1 MHFSLIGYLEFIS
14 ISFDA
19 CSKQISFGLMPPT
32 EIVNCAEFHVF
43 ERALYKMPERRPQPN
58 GVLDPRLGVSN
69 KRATCETCGQ
79 QLADCTGHFGY
90 IALELPVFHIG
101 YFRNTLQI
109 LQCICK
115 SCARVLLN
123 DDERRVFAKK
133 FRNGRLERIRREAL
147 FRRVLDRCKRVRNC
161 PHCGDLNGPVKKAPS
176 SLKVIH
182 DPFYKKE
189 PEATAW
195 RESELTNA
203 ADANEAIKQ
212 HLKNAVDD
220 LNPLRVQG
228 LFRAIPDEDCELL
241 DLAGRPENL
250 LLTHIPVPP
259 VCIRPSVEMDG
270 GAGSNEDDLTV
281 KLMQIVEVNNILRHG
296 LERGLPIS
304 NVAENWD
311 FLQVQCAVYIN
322 SDLPGV
328 TSIYQVPGKP
338 TRGFVQRLK
347 GKQGRFRG
355 NLSGKRVDFSGR
367 TVISPNPH
375 LSVEEVGL
383 PRLMAM
389 TLTYPERVTDSN
401 LEKLK
406 GRVLAGAQQ
415 HPGANFVIYPGEP
428 GDKVFLKF
436 GDRKRIA
443 EELKVGD
450 IVERH
455 LEDDDIVLFNRQP
468 SLHRMSIMCHRVRVL
483 EGRTLR
489 FNECVCAPYNA
500 DFDGDEMNIH
510 VPQTEEARAEAR
522 ELMGVRHNLAT
533 PKSGEILI
541 AATQDFL
548 TASFL
553 LTSKDVFLTRPQICL
568 LASYFLEINKNNP
581 GASVIDLPAPAI
593 FKPIELWTGKQAFS
607 LLLRPRKTTQVF
619 VTLETK
625 ERQYGMGNGT
635 GKKKDDLHMDDS
647 DGYVCFRN
655 SELLSGRLG
664 KGTLGGGNKSGL
676 FQVLSADYGPGEA
689 VQAMNRLAK
698 LSARMIG
705 EIGFSI
711 GIDDVTP
718 APALEAEKASAVDQ
732 GYAKCEDYITSFNEG
747 RLELAPGCDAEE
759 SLENS
764 VTGELNSIR
773 ERAAAACMAGLHR
786 NNSPLIMSQC
796 GSKGSPINIAQMVA
810 CVGQQSVGGQRVP
823 NGFRGRALP
832 HFPRG
837 DRTPEGKGFVA
848 NSFYSGLTPT
858 EFFFHTMAGREGLVD
873 TAVKTAETGYMS
885 RRLMKALE
893 DLYVHYDSSVRN
905 AAGGIVQLRYGEDG
919 MDPVGMEGKK
929 GEPVA
934 FDRLLSL
941 ARGRW
946 HQVASVSGR
955 SGDGIGI
962 TSGGAKQGAPSGSGT
977 APTTGKGRGRKTAAA
992 ATTSKAAA
1000 PEPAAMEIE
1009 IDEDALLP
1017 EELRV
1022 EAQSVVDS
1030 HFVISPTDVT
1040 TAPATTTAVV
1050 AKEKAKKKRNI
1061 VGDSDSDDDAPAAE
1075 EAKLPTK
1082 AGLIPCS
1089 EKFREELLN
1098 YVNNVANDVATTR
1111 QALGLPHDARAEH
1124 HLERLLGPIGLT
1136 RRQLADF
1143 VELCSGRHRDKV
1155 VDPGSTVGA
1164 FGAQSIGEP
1173 GTQMT
1178 LKTFHFAGVASMN
1191 ITLGVPRIKEI
1202 INAARNIATPVMR
1215 VALEGGSK
1223 GAAAVA
1229 GGRAGL
1235 GMTTQQAE
1243 DEVRARL
1250 VKGRL
1255 EKTTLGQVAK
1265 KIRIVF
1271 SGYKAGIEIELDPE
1285 VISRLQL
1292 ELKAEDVRF
1301 KLMEASRLK
1310 LKPEKIRVIN
1320 STRIQLDPPDK
1331 EKEKD
1336 KEKDE
1341 KEKKISKSV
1350 DVVLQQLISALP
1362 DVVVHGIPSVP
1373 RSIIS
1378 RGQKDDG
1385 EENGLMLYVEG
1396 TGMLDVMGTL
1406 GVDGTK
1412 VKNNNIMEVAKH
1424 LGIEAARAT
1433 IIGQIEYTMEQHG
1446 MTIDSRHTMLLADC
1460 MTNKGEVLGIT
1471 RFGIAK
1477 MKDSVLMLASF
1488 EKTTDHLF
1496 DAALHGRVDDVTGV
1510 SECIIMGIPMPVG
1523 TGLFKL
1529 MQQPNKVEGEGGV
1542 KALPKRP
1549 APLLA
1554 AF

>member
-1 MHFSLIGYLEFIS
+1 
-14 ISFDA
+14 
-19 CSKQISFGLMPPT
+19 MPPT

-182 DPFYKKE
+182 DPFYKKD
-189 PEATAW
+189 PDATAW
-195 RESELTNA
+195 RESELRNA
-203 ADANEAIKQ
+203 AEANEGIKQ

-250 LLTHIPVPP
+250 LFTHIPVPP

-375 LSVEEVGL
+375 LSVEDVGL

-389 TLTYPERVTDSN
+389 TLTYPERVTNSN

-406 GRVLAGAQQ
+406 ERVLAGAQR

-510 VPQTEEARAEAR
+510 VPQTEEARAEAC

-553 LTSKDVFLTRPQICL
+553 LTSKDTFLTRPQICL
-568 LASYFLEINKNNP
+568 LASYFIEIDKNNP
-581 GASVIDLPAPAI
+581 GASKIDLPAPTI
-593 FKPIELWTGKQAFS
+593 FKPIELWTGKQAFA
-607 LLLRPRKTTQVF
+607 LLLRPLQSTQVF
-619 VTLETK
+619 ITLETK
-625 ERQYGMGNGT
+625 ERQYGTGNGT
-635 GKKKDDLHMDDS
+635 GKKRDDLHMDDS

-689 VQAMNRLAK
+689 VLAMNRLAK

-718 APALEAEKASAVDQ
+718 APALENEKSSAVDQ

-747 RLELAPGCDAEE
+747 RLELAPGCDADE

-764 VTGELNSIR
+764 VTGTLNSIR

-786 NNSPLIMSQC
+786 HNSPLIMSQC

-823 NGFRGRALP
+823 NGFRGRTLP

-848 NSFYSGLTPT
+848 NSFYSGLTPI

-934 FDRLLSL
+934 FDRLLAL
-941 ARGRW
+941 ARSRW
-946 HQVASVSGR
+946 HRVASVSKNDKGG
-955 SGDGIGI
+955 S
-962 TSGGAKQGAPSGSGT
+962 SGGVSKQAARADGASGSNGT
-977 APTTGKGRGRKTAAA
+977 TTAKGRGRSKSKTAAKA
-992 ATTSKAAA
+992 AAAAA
-1000 PEPAAMEIE
+1000 PEAEGAFPME
-1009 IDEDALLP
+1009 IDEEILLP
-1017 EELRV
+1017 DELRAV
-1022 EAQSVVDS
+1022 ARSVVDS
-1030 HFVISPTDVT
+1030 HFIMSPTDVVVSAAAAAAVPERSKKAVKKT
-1040 TAPATTTAVV
+1040 KIIAEIESDEDTIADAIQNNNNNNKSTAGANT
-1050 AKEKAKKKRNI
+1050 
-1061 VGDSDSDDDAPAAE
+1061 
-1075 EAKLPTK
+1075 
-1082 AGLIPCS
+1082 LIPCS
-1089 EKFREELLN
+1089 EKFRDELFNFL
-1098 YVNNVANDVATTR
+1098 NNVAADVATTR
-1111 QALGLPHDARAEH
+1111 QSLGLPLDSRAADY
-1124 HLERLLGPIGLT
+1124 LERLLGPIGLT
-1136 RRQLADF
+1136 RRQLLDF
-1143 VELCSGRHRDKV
+1143 VELCSGRHRDKTI
-1155 VDPGSTVGA
+1155 DPGSTVGA

-1191 ITLGVPRIKEI
+1191 VTLGVPRIKEI

-1223 GAAAVA
+1223 GAAAVH
-1229 GGRAGL
+1229 GQRPGL
-1235 GMTTQQAE
+1235 GMATQQTE

-1255 EKTTLGQVAK
+1255 EKTLLGQVAK
-1265 KIRIVF
+1265 RIRIVF
-1271 SGYKAGIEIELDPE
+1271 SGVKAGIEIELDPE
-1285 VISRLQL
+1285 IISRLQL
-1292 ELKAEDVRF
+1292 ELNAQDVRF
-1301 KLMEASRLK
+1301 KLMEATRLK
-1310 LKPEKIRVIN
+1310 LKPEKIRIIN
-1320 STRIQLDPPDK
+1320 STRLQIEPPDK
-1331 EKEKD
+1331 EKEK
-1336 KEKDE
+1336 ETQKDE
-1341 KEKKISKSV
+1341 KDLKKIPKSV
-1350 DVVLQQLISALP
+1350 DVVLQQLITALP
-1362 DVVVHGIPSVP
+1362 EVVVHGIPSVP
-1373 RSIIS
+1373 RAVIS

-1529 MQQPNKVEGEGGV
+1529 MQQPNKVESEGRE
-1542 KALPKRP
+1542 KTLPRRP
-1549 APLLA
+1549 QPLLA
-1554 AF
+1554 SF

>member
-1 MHFSLIGYLEFIS
+1 
-14 ISFDA
+14 
-19 CSKQISFGLMPPT
+19 MPPT
-32 EIVNCAEFHVF
+32 EIVNTAEFHVF

-58 GVLDPRLGVSN
+58 GVLDPRLGISN

-79 QLADCTGHFGY
+79 MLADCTGHFGY

-115 SCARVLLN
+115 CCARVLLN

-133 FRNGRLERIRREAL
+133 FRSGRLERIRREAL
-147 FRRVLDRCKRVRNC
+147 FRNVLDRCKRIRTC
-161 PHCGDLNGPVKKAPS
+161 PHCMNLNGPVKKAPS
-176 SLKVIH
+176 SLKVVH
-182 DPFYKKE
+182 DPFYKKQQKA
-189 PEATAW
+189 EAYL
-195 RESELTNA
+195 EELY
-203 ADANEAIKQ
+203 DAGEANDSIKQ
-212 HLKNAVDD
+212 NLKYCVDD
-220 LNPLRVQG
+220 LSPLRVQG

-241 DLAGRPENL
+241 DLAGRPEDL
-250 LLTHIPVPP
+250 LMTHIPVPP

-296 LERGLPIS
+296 LERGLPIA

-389 TLTYPERVTDSN
+389 TLTYPERVTDVN
-401 LEKLK
+401 IEKL
-406 GRVLAGAQQ
+406 RQRIRAGSNA
-415 HPGANFVIYPGEP
+415 HPGANFVVYPH

-436 GDRKRIA
+436 GDRNRVA
-443 EELKVGD
+443 EDLKVGD
-450 IVERH
+450 VVERH
-455 LEDDDIVLFNRQP
+455 LEDNDIVLFNRQP
-468 SLHRMSIMCHRVRVL
+468 SLHRMSIMSHRVRVL

-548 TASFL
+548 TSSFL
-553 LTSKDVFLTRPQICL
+553 LTNKDVFLTRPQICL
-568 LASYFLEINKNNP
+568 LASFFLEIEKNNP
-581 GASVIDLPAPAI
+581 AASVLDLPEPAV
-593 FKPIELWTGKQAFS
+593 FKPVQLWTGKQAFS
-607 LLLRPRKTTQVF
+607 LLLRPNFKTKVF
-619 VTLETK
+619 VTLENK
-625 ERQYGMGNGT
+625 ERQYGTGGGGTNGGGDG
-635 GKKKDDLHMDDS
+635 GKKRDDLHLDIS

-655 SELLSGRLG
+655 SELLSGQLG

-676 FQVLSADYGPGEA
+676 FQVLASDYGPGEA
-689 VQAMNRLAK
+689 VVAMNRLAK
-698 LSARMIG
+698 LSARIIG

-711 GIDDVTP
+711 GIDDVSP
-718 APALEAEKASAVDQ
+718 APALQLEKAAAVAQ
-732 GYAKCEDYITSFNEG
+732 GYARCEEYIQEYKEN
-747 RLELAPGCDAEE
+747 RLELEPGCDADE
-759 SLENS
+759 SLENV

-773 ERAAAACMAGLHR
+773 ERAAGACMAGLHR
-786 NNSPLIMSQC
+786 HNSPLIMSQC

-810 CVGQQSVGGQRVP
+810 CVGQQSVGGHRAP
-823 NGFRGRALP
+823 NGFRNRTLP

-885 RRLMKALE
+885 RRLMKAME

-934 FDRLLSL
+934 FDRLLTL
-941 ARGRW
+941 ARGQW
-946 HQVASVSGR
+946 HLVASAAAEEISNNSSNNNNNSGR
-955 SGDGIGI
+955 GGGGLVVEPAADGAVAVAVVANVEGASG
-962 TSGGAKQGAPSGSGT
+962 SVKRGGAGG
-977 APTTGKGRGRKTAAA
+977 GRRTKASAAAAMAAAKAAAA
-992 ATTSKAAA
+992 ATASSQQQQQQPSATTVVDTDNQHQSV
-1000 PEPAAMEIE
+1000 
-1009 IDEDALLP
+1009 DVALLP
-1017 EELRV
+1017 DELR
-1022 EAQSVVDS
+1022 A
-1030 HFVISPTDVT
+1030 
-1040 TAPATTTAVV
+1040 
-1050 AKEKAKKKRNI
+1050 
-1061 VGDSDSDDDAPAAE
+1061 
-1075 EAKLPTK
+1075 EAKLAVAARFIQAYIPPKPQQHT
-1082 AGLIPCS
+1082 AEEEANQVEEGVEEAPFPPPQPQESLTSIILREGEQHHTANGLLPCS
-1089 EKFREELLN
+1089 EKFQEDLTQFLGRIADAIAAARLS
-1098 YVNNVANDVATTR
+1098 
-1111 QALGLPHDARAEH
+1111 LGLPSDSRGPSE
-1124 HLERLLGPIGLT
+1124 LERLALPVGLS
-1136 RRQLADF
+1136 RRQLLDF
-1143 VELCSGRHRDKV
+1143 VELCAARHRDKV

-1191 ITLGVPRIKEI
+1191 VTLGVPRIKEI
-1202 INAARNIATPVMR
+1202 INAARNIATPVMK
-1215 VALEGGSK
+1215 VDLEGGSK
-1223 GAAAVA
+1223 GAEAMA
-1229 GGRAGL
+1229 GPRPGL
-1235 GMTTQQAE
+1235 GMAVKQSE

-1265 KIRIVF
+1265 
-1271 SGYKAGIEIELDPE
+1271 
-1285 VISRLQL
+1285 
-1292 ELKAEDVRF
+1292 
-1301 KLMEASRLK
+1301 
-1310 LKPEKIRVIN
+1310 
-1320 STRIQLDPPDK
+1320 RIQQVVQGFTAAI
-1331 EKEKD
+1331 E
-1336 KEKDE
+1336 
-1341 KEKKISKSV
+1341 SK
-1350 DVVLQQLISALP
+1350 
-1362 DVVVHGIPSVP
+1362 
-1373 RSIIS
+1373 
-1378 RGQKDDG
+1378 
-1385 EENGLMLYVEG
+1385 
-1396 TGMLDVMGTL
+1396 
-1406 GVDGTK
+1406 
-1412 VKNNNIMEVAKH
+1412 
-1424 LGIEAARAT
+1424 
-1433 IIGQIEYTMEQHG
+1433 
-1446 MTIDSRHTMLLADC
+1446 
-1460 MTNKGEVLGIT
+1460 
-1471 RFGIAK
+1471 
-1477 MKDSVLMLASF
+1477 
-1488 EKTTDHLF
+1488 
-1496 DAALHGRVDDVTGV
+1496 
-1510 SECIIMGIPMPVG
+1510 
-1523 TGLFKL
+1523 
-1529 MQQPNKVEGEGGV
+1529 
-1542 KALPKRP
+1542 
-1549 APLLA
+1549 
-1554 AF
+1554 